1 MRSLKKKGIVFW
13 DRLLEQQLG
22 VVAVVTVRFIKHQL
36 PVSVTYFILFFVV
49 ILLVSFM
56 GKIFAG
62 ICEVVVCLI
71 ILYKWHITWLEFV
84 ST

>member
-36 PVSVTYFILFFVV
+36 PVSVTYV
-49 ILLVSFM
+49 IPSLL
-56 GKIFAG
+56 
-62 ICEVVVCLI
+62 
-71 ILYKWHITWLEFV
+71 LYY
-84 ST
+84 